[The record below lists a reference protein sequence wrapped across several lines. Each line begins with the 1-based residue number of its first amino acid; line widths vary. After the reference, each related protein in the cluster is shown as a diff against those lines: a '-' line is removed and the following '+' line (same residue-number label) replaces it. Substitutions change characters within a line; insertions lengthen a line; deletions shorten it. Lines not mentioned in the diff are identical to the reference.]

1 MRVLCNAKKSI
12 ALHQNCCYI
21 YAEWDVK
28 GLRATELARGYQV
41 KITKQRRTGAKGEG
55 PSQRMTAMPEATTQ
69 TTKPKSKQPF
79 AAFPGVEAPAAF
91 RDMAEK
97 SLSQAKDSYE
107 KMKSAAEEATGVLE
121 DTYATA
127 SKGAADYTLKIIEM
141 ARENSNA
148 AFDFAVE
155 LLGAKTF
162 SEFVELSSA
171 HARKQFEAMSEQTKE
186 LATLAQKV
194 ATEAVEPLKEGMTKA
209 AKKAA

>member
-1 MRVLCNAKKSI
+1 MI
-12 ALHQNCCYI
+12 
-21 YAEWDVK
+21 
-28 GLRATELARGYQV
+28 
-41 KITKQRRTGAKGEG
+41 
-55 PSQRMTAMPEATTQ
+55 AMPEATTQ
-69 TTKPKSKQPF
+69 TTKPKSKTPPF

-127 SKGAADYTLKIIEM
+127 SKGAADYALKMIEV

-148 AFDFAVE
+148 TFDFAIQ

-162 SEFVELSSA
+162 SEFVELSST
-171 HARKQFEAMSEQTKE
+171 HARKQFESMSEQTKE
-186 LATLAQKV
+186 LASLAQKV
-194 ATEAVEPLKEGMTKA
+194 ATEAAEPLKEGITKA
-209 AKKAA
+209 TKKAA

>member
-1 MRVLCNAKKSI
+1 
-12 ALHQNCCYI
+12 
-21 YAEWDVK
+21 
-28 GLRATELARGYQV
+28 
-41 KITKQRRTGAKGEG
+41 
-55 PSQRMTAMPEATTQ
+55 MPEANTQ
-69 TTKPKSKQPF
+69 TKPRSKSQLPPF
-79 AAFPGVEAPAAF
+79 PASVFSGAEAPAAF

-107 KMKSAAEEATGVLE
+107 KIKSAAEEATGVLE

-127 SKGAADYTLKIIEM
+127 SKGASDYALKVLEI

-148 AFDFAVE
+148 TFDFAVE

-186 LATLAQKV
+186 LASLAQKV
-194 ATEAVEPLKEGMTKA
+194 ATETAEPIKEGITKA
-209 AKKAA
+209 TKKAA

>member
-1 MRVLCNAKKSI
+1 MA
-12 ALHQNCCYI
+12 
-21 YAEWDVK
+21 
-28 GLRATELARGYQV
+28 
-41 KITKQRRTGAKGEG
+41 
-55 PSQRMTAMPEATTQ
+55 EAT
-69 TTKPKSKQPF
+69 TTKPKSKTQLPPF
-79 AAFPGVEAPAAF
+79 PGAVFPGVEAPAAF

-97 SLSQAKDSYE
+97 SLSQAKDNYE

-127 SKGAADYTLKIIEM
+127 SKGAADYALKMIEM

-162 SEFVELSSA
+162 SDFVEISSA
-171 HARKQFEAMSEQTKE
+171 HARKQFESMSEQTKE
-186 LATLAQKV
+186 LASLAQKV
-194 ATEAVEPLKEGMTKA
+194 ATEAAEPLKEGMTKA

>member
-1 MRVLCNAKKSI
+1 
-12 ALHQNCCYI
+12 
-21 YAEWDVK
+21 
-28 GLRATELARGYQV
+28 
-41 KITKQRRTGAKGEG
+41 
-55 PSQRMTAMPEATTQ
+55 MPEATTQ
-69 TTKPKSKQPF
+69 TTNKPKAKTPPF

-127 SKGAADYTLKIIEM
+127 SRGATDYALKMLEM
-141 ARENSNA
+141 TRANANST
-148 AFDFAVE
+148 FDFAVE

-162 SEFVELSSA
+162 AEFVELSSA
-171 HARKQFEAMSEQTKE
+171 HARKQFEAMSAQTKE

-194 ATEAVEPLKEGMTKA
+194 ATETAEPLKEGITKA
-209 AKKAA
+209 TKKAA